1 MGYLY
6 AIINYLKTP
15 KARHDLF
22 DYIRA
27 VLIISTIMALVRVTV
42 DIVRFW

>member
-6 AIINYLKTP
+6 AIVNYLKTE

-27 VLIISTIMALVRVTV
+27 AVIMAAIMAMVWISLDMLR
-42 DIVRFW
+42 